1 MHSGTCQMHAAG
13 RYARTNRGNAQN
25 MAENN
30 ALKCV
35 GQSFGLFGHFQKG
48 FEHLGDVPLGQ
59 LDIIL
64 DVQAQILLDASVGIM
79 ACHCRLKAPMHGDAI
94 NVPIWYAC
102 ARQAFGFCFLFGLL
116 AAASAHDV
124 AAAHTGN

>member
-1 MHSGTCQMHAAG
+1 MHAAG
-13 RYARTNRGNAQN
+13 RYARTNRGDTQN

-35 GQSFGLFGHFQKG
+35 GQSFGHFQRD
-48 FEHLGDVPLGQ
+48 FEHPGDAPFCQLG
-59 LDIIL
+59 IML

-79 ACHCRLKAPMHGDAI
+79 ACHCRLKAPMRGSRSTCPYGMHAQDRHSDF
-94 NVPIWYAC
+94 V
-102 ARQAFGFCFLFGLL
+102 FLFGLF
-116 AAASAHDV
+116 AAASVHDV